1 MWDLKD
7 SLLFIWSHSQKGE
20 DGGPL
25 EIVSTYLQS
34 TVATFVPN
42 SRFLVHLRVVKW
54 KVIIS
59 FKRCMN
65 FASQVK

>member
-7 SLLFIWSHSQKGE
+7 SLLFIWSYSQKGE
-20 DGGPL
+20 DGCPL
-25 EIVSTYLQS
+25 EIVSTCLQS
-34 TVATFVPN
+34 TVETFVPT
-42 SRFLVHLRVVKW
+42 SHFLVHLTDVKW
-54 KVIIS
+54 KVVIS